1 MEGILDKIIKCSL
14 YSLVFLFSL
23 FFLPLTVFPA
33 ALSKQILLSFII
45 FLVFILWVI
54 KIISSGKIS
63 LRLGKLSGTVFLLL
77 VVLGIS
83 FIFSSSKGQSFWG
96 TSVEPDTFFNFI
108 LYALLFFAFANLLE
122 KEKEIIN
129 TVSVFLI
136 SSGILAFFFLV
147 SSLFKILP
155 WDFAKIPG
163 FNLIGSAQTLS
174 IFLGGGLVILI
185 ALITGSRLGTAPVWG
200 KVISKKAVQGL
211 VLLLGVLLFGTLI
224 LINHWVTWIGIIFA
238 ITIIILERLYSSG
251 GSRQDILKNFGIP
264 LIVLILC
271 LIFTL
276 VKIPLGNVLD
286 IPPEVMPAYK
296 STFDIAFKTLQ
307 ESAKSFIL
315 GSGPATFGYQY
326 SLYRS
331 TRLNI
336 SPFWQI
342 RFLQGAAALPTF
354 LVTFGVLG
362 ILAILL
368 MMFVF
373 FWQGFKNIIS
383 ADQRKSGPGKQSGD
397 KHQRSSAVQTA
408 LFVGGFYF
416 FLSWFFYPADFSLMF
431 ATFLMMGLWAGS
443 GSQKNTTKTFSF
455 SQSPKKAFLVMTA
468 CVLLVAGM
476 FIGFYTICQKY
487 IAALNYAQ
495 AFDLFEEEKVNLD
508 EVIIKLE
515 KAAELDEKDIYF
527 RDLSQTFLL
536 KANEVLGNRELSQE
550 QIQEALQQY
559 ISKAELSGTLAT
571 EINPQDSRNWLQLGN
586 IYENLISLIEGVDQ
600 LALLSYEKA
609 GELDPQNPEIPL
621 SLGRIYKARADIL
634 QVQIATLNQSEEENK
649 QAIIE
654 ELQDLLN
661 RSQQL
666 ALDEIKKSIDLK
678 PDFSPAYLTL
688 AQVYESQ
695 GEKEQALQVYR
706 ILLQLVP
713 GNEQIKIKIEALEK
727 TLQGE

>member
-1 MEGILDKIIKCSL
+1 
-14 YSLVFLFSL
+14 
-23 FFLPLTVFPA
+23 
-33 ALSKQILLSFII
+33 
-45 FLVFILWVI
+45 
-54 KIISSGKIS
+54 
-63 LRLGKLSGTVFLLL
+63 
-77 VVLGIS
+77 
-83 FIFSSSKGQSFWG
+83 
-96 TSVEPDTFFNFI
+96 
-108 LYALLFFAFANLLE
+108 
-122 KEKEIIN
+122 
-129 TVSVFLI
+129 
-136 SSGILAFFFLV
+136 
-147 SSLFKILP
+147 
-155 WDFAKIPG
+155 
-163 FNLIGSAQTLS
+163 
-174 IFLGGGLVILI
+174 
-185 ALITGSRLGTAPVWG
+185 
-200 KVISKKAVQGL
+200 
-211 VLLLGVLLFGTLI
+211 
-224 LINHWVTWIGIIFA
+224 
-238 ITIIILERLYSSG
+238 
-251 GSRQDILKNFGIP
+251 
-264 LIVLILC
+264 
-271 LIFTL
+271 
-276 VKIPLGNVLD
+276 
-286 IPPEVMPAYK
+286 
-296 STFDIAFKTLQ
+296 
-307 ESAKSFIL
+307 
-315 GSGPATFGYQY
+315 
-326 SLYRS
+326 
-331 TRLNI
+331 
-336 SPFWQI
+336 
-342 RFLQGAAALPTF
+342 
-354 LVTFGVLG
+354 
-362 ILAILL
+362 
-368 MMFVF
+368 
-373 FWQGFKNIIS
+373 
-383 ADQRKSGPGKQSGD
+383 
-397 KHQRSSAVQTA
+397 
-408 LFVGGFYF
+408 
-416 FLSWFFYPADFSLMF
+416 
-431 ATFLMMGLWAGS
+431 
-443 GSQKNTTKTFSF
+443 
-455 SQSPKKAFLVMTA
+455 MTA